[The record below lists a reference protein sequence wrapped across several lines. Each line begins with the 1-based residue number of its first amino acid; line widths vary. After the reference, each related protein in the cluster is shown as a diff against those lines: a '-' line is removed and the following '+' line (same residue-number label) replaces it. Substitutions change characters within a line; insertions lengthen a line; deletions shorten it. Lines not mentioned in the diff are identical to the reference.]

1 MIKEKLSASLRLT
14 NFTRYVNGN
23 GDLKV
28 RVVMKQSALLSIGQL
43 NSPGENFCSRTLL
56 WTRGC
61 HLINYQD
68 TSKNVF
74 FRDGGVSS
82 VLKSSFT
89 PCKLRFSARYFLAL
103 TKNSKFLE
111 VPISDGLS
119 EKTFELSR

>member
-1 MIKEKLSASLRLT
+1 LKGNVQRKTQRHFAVEQFHTLRK
-14 NFTRYVNGN
+14 GH

-61 HLINYQD
+61 HLINHQD

-103 TKNSKFLE
+103 TKKS
-111 VPISDGLS
+111 
-119 EKTFELSR
+119 